1 MAHYNKENGKTILN
15 NDILKE
21 LEALMSMSVLKK
33 LPQYPCKARA
43 RGYPFSPFHI
53 IFDVKVD
60 LRIKERLLIG
70 VHVVNSSLHDV
81 YVSNMKLVSSRILL
95 SMESSNG
102 LEIMMGDI
110 RNAYLNAN
118 TKEKKYTRAGPNF

>member
-1 MAHYNKENGKTILN
+1 M
-15 NDILKE
+15 
-21 LEALMSMSVLKK
+21 
-33 LPQYPCKARA
+33 
-43 RGYPFSPFHI
+43 
-53 IFDVKVD
+53 D

-70 VHVVNSSLHDV
+70 VHVVNYSLHDV

-110 RNAYLNAN
+110 GNAYLNAD
-118 TKEKKYTRAGPNF
+118 TKEKNIPVQAPISN